1 MPPTAKR
8 VRPDLNVSQQN
19 SLSPSERKINAQYMR
34 VNHAGEICAQALYRG
49 QLFFNKNS
57 EIKEKLEKAADEEVD
72 HLAWCDERIK
82 ELGGSKSI
90 LNPLLYSSS
99 FLLGAFTSI
108 IDEKYNLGF
117 LAETEK
123 QVSHHLSSH
132 LTRIDKNDKKTIK
145 IIETMKADEEEHAN
159 SALQMGA
166 KNLPPTIKKI
176 MGNASKVMT
185 KTTFYI

>member
-1 MPPTAKR
+1 
-8 VRPDLNVSQQN
+8 
-19 SLSPSERKINAQYMR
+19 
-34 VNHAGEICAQALYRG
+34 
-49 QLFFNKNS
+49 
-57 EIKEKLEKAADEEVD
+57 
-72 HLAWCDERIK
+72 
-82 ELGGSKSI
+82 
-90 LNPLLYSSS
+90 
-99 FLLGAFTSI
+99 LLGAFTSI

-123 QVSHHLSSH
+123 QVSQHLSSH
-132 LTRIDKNDKKTIK
+132 LKRIDKNDKKTIK